1 MVIAKH
7 VSRIRVDTSYAGKKY
22 YSFFT
27 KESKN
32 HTRYD
37 AQCAVVLGRNG
48 AGKSTIA
55 RALQGKGES
64 RASIKFFDMKGVSL
78 GYDYSDVRVFDEMYI
93 IENFRAYD
101 SGHLNPIIL
110 LGDYVK
116 KTNEIDNLK
125 NQMLKIEKN
134 VSQKTQWFLA
144 NMWQER
150 ILGSRNESYAI
161 ECINFVEAF
170 VNNEMDV
177 NSFEVSGYG
186 ELRKSLLD
194 RIFEEKEKMVAN
206 QQYLYRWISLGFSQ
220 YIGEIKPIESSAAN
234 IDENVLELYEK
245 ELLNILDQ
253 LKLFAYRKNIG
264 DDGFLGKMYTDSSIQ
279 ELRHSYYRVVM
290 NILSAVDYSLYID
303 LRNRRIS
310 MAAVNRVKNE
320 KSEYRS
326 KKEELLRLEEELE
339 QERRKESA
347 SQIVKSM
354 NQWLRV
360 IFGEDVLKLYSDGA
374 YGYKVTKNG
383 IDISPNILSTGEQN
397 ILALCYFF
405 VDISN
410 GEKALTIADRNQIIV
425 LDDPVSSFDYSN
437 KYGVIQILDH
447 VAGIVSEDT
456 SKAKMI
462 IMTHDPVAALEISKS
477 INYRVGGSKVKC
489 CEIVDGQIVGGEKEC
504 ISEVYFE
511 DIDEYRNILEKMFNV
526 ATGKGNSDI
535 KLVSP
540 NEVRRVWEAFLR
552 FELGESKISD
562 RSAIDRAACFY
573 DDQSPEY
580 KFLNSFISY
589 VYINQDSHSGNQMLF
604 ENFDL
609 IPILG
614 RREFKKHIRQ
624 IILFMR
630 LVAPSHIPSRLAKK
644 KSQIAGYRKAL
655 DDIYKADVLGQP

>member
-7 VSRIRVDTSYAGKKY
+7 VSRIRVDTGYDGKKY
-22 YSFFT
+22 YSLFA
-27 KESKN
+27 KESKK

-55 RALQGKGES
+55 RALQGKAGG
-64 RASIKFFDMKGVSL
+64 RTNIKFFDMNGVSL
-78 GYDYSDVRVFDEMYI
+78 GYDYSNVRVFDEMYI
-93 IENFRAYD
+93 IENFRAYN

-116 KTNEIDNLK
+116 IVEEIDNLK
-125 NQMLKIEKN
+125 NQILTIKESI
-134 VSQKTQWFLA
+134 SQKNKEFLDDIWDTYA
-144 NMWQER
+144 
-150 ILGSRNESYAI
+150 LGSSSELYADI
-161 ECINFVEAF
+161 CRKFVEAYIGNLMYSNRYKP
-170 VNNEMDV
+170 VKY
-177 NSFEVSGYG
+177 SR
-186 ELRKSLLD
+186 LRKSLLG
-194 RIFEEKEKMVAN
+194 RIFEGN
-206 QQYLYRWISLGFSQ
+206 RSSRDQSFYRFISLGFNQ
-220 YIGEIKPIESSAAN
+220 GLDEIKRIEPDEAN
-234 IDENVLELYEK
+234 VNKNNLGLYEK
-245 ELLNILDQ
+245 ELLEILPQ
-253 LKLFAYRKNIG
+253 IYRWVYDENTKGIYSRTRRYVYEGGKNPYAECYQI
-264 DDGFLGKMYTDSSIQ
+264 I
-279 ELRHSYYRVVM
+279 M
-290 NILSAVDYSLYID
+290 NILSCIDYSLYTD
-303 LRNRRIS
+303 LFDRNIL
-310 MAAVNRVKNE
+310 AQVTNLT
-320 KSEYRS
+320 KSEMSDLRS
-326 KKEELLRLEEELE
+326 KKARLEKAEEELE
-339 QERRKESA
+339 RKRREDSA
-347 SQIVKSM
+347 SQIVKNM

-360 IFGEDVLKLYSDGA
+360 IFGEDVIKIYSDGA

-383 IDISPNILSTGEQN
+383 IDISPSILSTGEQN

-405 VDISN
+405 VDISS

-462 IMTHDPVAALEISKS
+462 IMTHDPVTALEISKS

-489 CEIVDGQIVGGEKEC
+489 CEIVDGQIVGGIKEC
-504 ISEVYFE
+504 ISEVCFE
-511 DIDEYRNILEKMFNV
+511 DIDEYRNILERMFNV
-526 ATGKGNSDI
+526 ATGNKNSDI

-614 RREFKKHIRQ
+614 RREFEKHIRQ

-630 LVAPSHIPSRLAKK
+630 LVAPSHIPSRLAKRNN
-644 KSQIAGYRKAL
+644 QIARYRKAL
-655 DDIYKADVLGQP
+655 DNIYKADVLGQP

>member
-7 VSRIRVDTSYAGKKY
+7 VSRIRVDTGYAGKKY

-55 RALQGKGES
+55 RALQGKVGS
-64 RASIKFFDMKGVSL
+64 RASIKFFDMNGVSL
-78 GYDYSDVRVFDEMYI
+78 GYDYSNVHVFDEMYI

-110 LGDYVK
+110 LGDYAK

-125 NQMLKIEKN
+125 KQMSKIEKG
-134 VSQKTQWFLA
+134 VSQKTQRFLA
-144 NMWQER
+144 NMWQGR

-161 ECINFVEAF
+161 ECRNFVEAF
-170 VNNEMDV
+170 IDNEMDV
-177 NSFEVSGYG
+177 NSFKVSDYD
-186 ELRKSLLD
+186 ELRKSLLG

-220 YIGEIKPIESSAAN
+220 YISKIKPIKPSEVN
-234 IDENVLELYEK
+234 IDGNVLELYGK
-245 ELLNILDQ
+245 ELLDILHK
-253 LKLFAYRKNIG
+253 LRLFAYRKNVG
-264 DDGFLGKMYTDSSIQ
+264 DDRFFDKTYTDSSIQ
-279 ELRHSYYRVVM
+279 KLRHSCYRVVM

-303 LRNRRIS
+303 LYNRSIS
-310 MAAVNRVKNE
+310 MKAVNLVKNE

-326 KKEELLRLEEELE
+326 KKEELLRLKEELE
-339 QERRKESA
+339 QKRRKESA

-360 IFGEDVLKLYSDGA
+360 IFGEDVLELYSDGD

-383 IDISPNILSTGEQN
+383 IDISPSILSTGEQN

-437 KYGVIQILDH
+437 KYGVIQILDN

-462 IMTHDPVAALEISKS
+462 IMTHDPVTALEISKS
-477 INYRVGGSKVKC
+477 INYRVGGNKIKC
-489 CEIVDGQIVGGEKEC
+489 CEIVDGQIINNKKEC
-504 ISEVYFE
+504 ISPVSFE
-511 DIDEYRNILEKMFNV
+511 DIDEYRNILEKMFIV
-526 ATGKGNSDI
+526 ATEEGKGVDS
-535 KLVSP
+535 LSP

-552 FELGESKISD
+552 FELGESKISNRNAMD
-562 RSAIDRAACFY
+562 RVACFY
-573 DDQSPEY
+573 DDQSVEY
-580 KFLNSFISY
+580 NFLKSFISY
-589 VYINQDSHSGNQMLF
+589 VYINQDSHSGSQMLF

-614 RREFKKHIRQ
+614 RHEFEKHIRQ

-630 LVAPSHIPSRLAKK
+630 LVAPHHIPSRLASKLK
-644 KSQIAGYRKAL
+644 DIAMYRDPLNK
-655 DDIYKADVLGQP
+655 IYEKEVLKQP